1 MEIKTWK
8 WASGLNK
15 YVYKFFRIQP
25 YFFGIERPL
34 ASLHYDF
41 MNKKLKFI
49 GTRIQKFLFYREVGE
64 SVVQEVILYVTPGWF
79 KLLGWLFML
88 GALHFISIKTGSI
101 IIGLLYKTSL
111 LAMFFYLFTR
121 FDRFDRSFIRRI
133 APIVSFLLSLILMLL
148 IYFFL
153 DDTVRLIELLQN

>member
-1 MEIKTWK
+1 
-8 WASGLNK
+8 
-15 YVYKFFRIQP
+15 
-25 YFFGIERPL
+25 
-34 ASLHYDF
+34 
-41 MNKKLKFI
+41 
-49 GTRIQKFLFYREVGE
+49 
-64 SVVQEVILYVTPGWF
+64 
-79 KLLGWLFML
+79 ML